1 MKWDA
6 TYAVIAVATWEG
18 HVVSPISFYL
28 NGWNYE
34 DRKDRYGDWSALLS
48 ENPELREWVDSA
60 LSLVERN
67 DRWDASQVG
76 VEYIAVMSGEPT
88 TVSIEVIACA
98 NWCDTEQPILAE
110 TEEEAM
116 YKAFINAELQKSRL
130 LSGCDVVNWH
140 VRDASALSVSAIT
153 TEKD

>member
-28 NGWNYE
+28 NGRNYE

-60 LSLVERN
+60 LSLVEN
-67 DRWDASQVG
+67 DACPPEQFGG
-76 VEYIAVMSGEPT
+76 VEYISVKSGEPT
-88 TVSIEVIACA
+88 TVSIEVLARA

-110 TEEEAM
+110 TEEQAM
-116 YKAFINAELQKSRL
+116 YEACINAELHKSKL
-130 LSGCDVVNWH
+130 LSGCDVNWH
-140 VRDASALSVSAIT
+140 VCDASPLSVSVIT